1 MRPIKFRAWDKL
13 EKRMSTVKALYFDE
27 ESVRVTDS
35 EYDIFPFS
43 QFELMQF
50 VGILDV
56 RWVEI
61 YEGDIVRAI
70 AEEEYKEN
78 TVIGDIFSDTDDW
91 MRFCIRWEQWYDT
104 WLSIWWEGWQSI
116 KVIGNIHKNPELLNS

>member
-61 YEGDIVRAI
+61 YEGDIVR
-70 AEEEYKEN
+70 EYTDPNSGFWPEN
-78 TVIGDIFSDTDDW
+78 ILYEIRYHWDSFMMYNLTLDTFVTN
-91 MRFCIRWEQWYDT
+91 MNLRHLAWYY
-104 WLSIWWEGWQSI
+104 E
-116 KVIGNIHKNPELLNS
+116 VIGNVYENPELLK